1 MPYTFKTDQSTLTHR
16 NGQVVTIVEHI
27 TEPSQG
33 FDAEVL
39 PMMRIRFA
47 DGYVT
52 ECWPD
57 ELTEHVA
64 VNNYGSNGYYR

>member
-1 MPYTFKTDQSTLTHR
+1 MTNMEDKKYQFKSVDSNLVHR
-16 NGQVVTIVEHI
+16 NGQFVRITEHI
-27 TEPSQG
+27 TEPGKG

-39 PMMRIRFA
+39 PMMRVRFG

-57 ELTEHVA
+57 ELINYTE
-64 VNNYGSNGYYR
+64 GE